1 LNHNIRFGTDDLGTK
16 TKRRSSF
23 NLKTLGIKHIVRRK
37 SSFLTV
43 TGIIDGE
50 NARYY
55 EDVLDN
61 SILSSPIVDVCII
74 QKGEEIPDGYFR
86 IAKTINNKKADLN
99 HTSGGSHIYLCIKKQ
114 THVDDV
120 AISNLVIIY
129 PDSNEIVPPGYLV
142 VKRGKVACNLNS
154 GTSANR
160 IYLCYKRDKT
170 GNPITDFQVIYK
182 NEECPINFSL
192 IDVSPSGIIANIN
205 AGTNGKKI
213 HLCYKQRLNRLL
225 ILQYDETMF
234 RPTSGK
240 YDNLT
245 LSSSPSYGSAQ
256 NLSSSSSQNL
266 LSHEYDNGDDES
278 IEDEVVTSKFPFSNL
293 NGNLNGKEDYTIDIG
308 DDVSLL
314 SNDRISTFSNDKDM
328 SDSNEDGYSDQFSIL
343 TSPRIVTGSNG
354 LVVSVIT
361 RRALHALLSS
371 FYVRHGLMSQIALE
385 CISNLLIK
393 TKFFDNEST
402 NSSAL
407 STTLIDITVRVLCD
421 RFEFC
426 IESECDDILNV
437 LVILIK
443 KTKGELSLITIQILI
458 QSLSFLCN
466 YYSSKSD
473 WLRAGFKIPH
483 TCIISKGSNGEEIL
497 EWIEIS
503 SLNVLNKLIRSI
515 LNRTENGPGD
525 VAMYLPDTEFNTYD
539 YTNSSES
546 FTLIHSFVYDFIEE
560 VIDIVEVSHLSEES
574 LGAISKQ
581 STTILSTSFWQQI
594 GKLSLRL
601 FKEKD
606 SDLRNAF
613 VCLCS
618 ICKLAWSRV
627 RVNEH
632 GKATPRDIGG
642 KLLALSSI
650 LEFCNNSGESLQRSK
665 VFGYLIRRLV
675 VPVLLNNISYS
686 LIDSSVFSMILKIIT
701 SLWNYWRFHV
711 RLEFAN
717 LTDQL
722 IIKVLQA
729 SPAKIKPIY
738 QMIVLDEVVQW
749 FSQPQLLLEMFVN
762 FDMDQRFVS
771 QNEFSHLVRAVC
783 LMARRTTTANTTTC
797 HRRPSMNDFTLTDP
811 SYDKITATVR
821 EVHLKALEQICRIAK
836 TLMDATGHS
845 YLISQDS
852 NFRDK
857 ATGVGTGWEDDSIQ
871 YEEDGKS
878 RGRTVSNVNYLDN
891 DIVDAYVDNENRSLR
906 SNSNRSV
913 DNDNEF
919 LDNDND
925 VIKTTGNNGTGIKF
939 RRAKHQQAEDM
950 LRKAIE
956 IYKQKES
963 LKKAVEFLIN
973 NGFMPDTPQEIAR
986 FLRVYKNSFDPSAIG
1001 DFLGE
1006 GGVSPKEEEYWSQI
1020 RFRYTRAVSFVEMEI
1035 EPALRLYLTGCGF
1048 RMPGEGQK
1056 VDRFVEV
1063 FVKAYWLDNSG
1074 TQYCPFRHPDTVHLT
1089 GYAIIML
1096 NTDLHRASLN
1106 KDKKSG
1112 REYKKMT
1119 KEQFINQLR
1128 GSDQGEDIDK
1138 DYLSRIYE
1146 NILNQPIEL
1155 AVESNENGSASI
1167 PSSAPVSNNNDVVLD
1182 EKEEKLLVKEISRGI
1197 RNSEDLL
1204 RVMSP
1209 FHYKFQLTGVDTNI
1223 SLDLVSFMYET
1234 VWFHFHAII
1243 ESLLKPT
1250 KNDFNPGSCSD
1261 DIYVTF
1267 SSLDILCYALTS
1279 AIFLDL
1285 KVERMA
1291 FAEQLLKFK
1300 SDFEKAN
1307 EIIIN
1312 LSYCGKKE
1320 LDYSN
1325 WFDLVEKASP
1335 DNAME
1340 TIAIIHKLL
1349 VVFKTTIQENAAKDA
1364 FKTVLQRIEKKSYLS
1379 ILINNSYFVKEE
1391 DIFKKNRTGKL
1402 VKYHFFLFSDH
1413 LIYSHLSIT
1422 GDYKIHSS
1430 LSLSLMYVSDDFNDC
1445 SLYINH
1451 PVKCFTIVF
1460 TSKSLKNEWLSDLQ
1474 YTIESCNRKERLK
1487 YFNSNNKLSEE
1498 GKYDDN
1504 QLIDV
1509 NHPYKTPLKDSNNK
1523 KNIFNAAPLSNQSI
1537 QINSN
1542 VNIDNN
1548 NHGNN
1553 SNLTNDTT
1561 SSPTLI
1567 AESSPSKET
1576 I

>member
-1 LNHNIRFGTDDLGTK
+1 M
-16 TKRRSSF
+16 S
-23 NLKTLGIKHIVRRK
+23 
-37 SSFLTV
+37 
-43 TGIIDGE
+43 
-50 NARYY
+50 
-55 EDVLDN
+55 
-61 SILSSPIVDVCII
+61 
-74 QKGEEIPDGYFR
+74 
-86 IAKTINNKKADLN
+86 
-99 HTSGGSHIYLCIKKQ
+99 
-114 THVDDV
+114 
-120 AISNLVIIY
+120 
-129 PDSNEIVPPGYLV
+129 
-142 VKRGKVACNLNS
+142 
-154 GTSANR
+154 
-160 IYLCYKRDKT
+160 
-170 GNPITDFQVIYK
+170 
-182 NEECPINFSL
+182 
-192 IDVSPSGIIANIN
+192 
-205 AGTNGKKI
+205 
-213 HLCYKQRLNRLL
+213 
-225 ILQYDETMF
+225 

-240 YDNLT
+240 YDNLS
-245 LSSSPSYGSAQ
+245 LSTSPSNVSAQ

-266 LSHEYDNGDDES
+266 FSHNNNYDYES
-278 IEDEVVTSKFPFSNL
+278 IEEELTSKLPFSN
-293 NGNLNGKEDYTIDIG
+293 NKEFQSKEDYTNDFG
-308 DDVSLL
+308 DDGSNDL
-314 SNDRISTFSNDKDM
+314 SNDINTFSNDKDI
-328 SDSNEDGYSDQFSIL
+328 SDSNEDLSSDHFSSL
-343 TSPRIVTGSNG
+343 ESARIVTGFNG
-354 LVVSVIT
+354 LAVSVIS

-393 TKFFDNEST
+393 TKFFDNEQFNST
-402 NSSAL
+402 TAY
-407 STTLIDITVRVLCD
+407 STTLIDITVNVLCD
-421 RFEFC
+421 RFDCC

-437 LVILIK
+437 IIILIK
-443 KTKGELSLITIQILI
+443 KTKGALSLITIQRLI

-473 WLRAGFKIPH
+473 WIKAGFNIPH
-483 TCIISKGSNGEEIL
+483 TCITSKGSNGEEIL

-515 LNRTENGPGD
+515 LNRTENTGD
-525 VAMYLPDTEFNTYD
+525 IAMYLPDTAYNTYD
-539 YTNSSES
+539 YSKSGES
-546 FTLIHSFVYDFIEE
+546 YSLIHSLVYNFIEE

-574 LGAISKQ
+574 LIAISKQ

-594 GKLSLRL
+594 NKLSLRL
-601 FKEKD
+601 FKEKEI
-606 SDLRNAF
+606 DLRNSF
-613 VCLCS
+613 ICLCS
-618 ICKLAWSRV
+618 ISKLAWNRV
-627 RVNEH
+627 RLNEQ
-632 GKATPRDIGG
+632 GKATPRDIGS

-650 LEFCNNSGESLQRSK
+650 LEFCNNSGECLQRSK

-675 VPVLLNNISYS
+675 VPVLLNNMSYS
-686 LIDSSVFSMILKIIT
+686 LIDSSVFSMVLKIIT

-711 RLEFAN
+711 RFEFAT

-783 LMARRTTTANTTTC
+783 LMARRTTTVKTTTC

-811 SYDKITATVR
+811 SIEKRETTVR

-852 NFRDK
+852 NFREK
-857 ATGVGTGWEDDSIQ
+857 ATGVGTGWE
-871 YEEDGKS
+871 EDAKQDLKS
-878 RGRTVSNVNYLDN
+878 PRQRTVSNVNYLDTDVVLDDN
-891 DIVDAYVDNENRSLR
+891 DDNENRSIR
-906 SNSNRSV
+906 SNSNRSG
-913 DNDNEF
+913 DNENEF
-919 LDNDND
+919 VDNDND
-925 VIKTTGNNGTGIKF
+925 VMKSTDNKGTGIKF
-939 RRAKHQQAEDM
+939 HRAKHQQAED
-950 LRKAIE
+950 LLTKSIE
-956 IYKQKES
+956 IYKEKDS
-963 LKKAVEFLIN
+963 LKKAVQFLIK

-1006 GGVSPKEEEYWSQI
+1006 GGLNPKEEEYWSQI

-1048 RMPGEGQK
+1048 RLPGEGQK

-1096 NTDLHRASLN
+1096 NTDLHRANPN
-1106 KDKKSG
+1106 KDKKGG

-1128 GSDQGEDIDK
+1128 GSDDGEDIDK

-1146 NILNQPIEL
+1146 NILLQPIEL
-1155 AVESNENGSASI
+1155 AFESNEGGASKNL
-1167 PSSAPVSNNNDVVLD
+1167 SSAPAITNYDNVVLD
-1182 EKEEKLLVKEISRGI
+1182 VNEEKLLVKEISRGI
-1197 RNSEDLL
+1197 RHSEDLL

-1250 KNDFNPGSCSD
+1250 KNDFNPGNFSD

-1267 SSLDILCYALTS
+1267 SSLDILCYSLTS

-1300 SDFEKAN
+1300 TDFELAN
-1307 EIIIN
+1307 EIIID
-1312 LSYCGKKE
+1312 LSHCGSKD

-1325 WFDLVEKASP
+1325 WFELVEKASP
-1335 DNAME
+1335 NNAME
-1340 TIAIIHKLL
+1340 TIAVIHKLL
-1349 VVFKTTIQENAAKDA
+1349 VVFKKNIQEKAAKDA
-1364 FKTVLQRIEKKSYLS
+1364 RETVLQRIEKKSQLTV
-1379 ILINNSYFVKEE
+1379 LINNRYFVKEE

-1402 VKYHFFLFSDH
+1402 VKYRFFLFSDH

-1422 GDYKIHSS
+1422 GEYKIHSN
-1430 LSLSLMYVSDDFNDC
+1430 LSLSLMDIYDDNNDC
-1445 SLYINH
+1445 SLYISH
-1451 PVKCFTIVF
+1451 PAKSFTIVF
-1460 TSKSLKNEWLSDLQ
+1460 TSKALKNEWLSDLQ
-1474 YTIESCNRKERLK
+1474 YTIESCHRKERINS
-1487 YFNSNNKLSEE
+1487 FNKSYNKLSEE
-1498 GKYDDN
+1498 NNDDN
-1504 QLIDV
+1504 QINDQI
-1509 NHPYKTPLKDSNNK
+1509 NPYKTPLKETTNTT
-1523 KNIFNAAPLSNQSI
+1523 PLNNQSI
-1537 QINSN
+1537 QIYSDENI
-1542 VNIDNN
+1542 VNNRA
-1548 NHGNN
+1548 
-1553 SNLTNDTT
+1553 NLTNDDNKDITT
-1561 SSPTLI
+1561 SPTLNT
-1567 AESSPSKET
+1567 ESSPSKESKL
-1576 I
+1576 